1 MPNNFSVSSFSNE
14 LTGCAQAA
22 LFDPNNAVTSSA
34 MPDAEQASPRPTMR
48 KTQLAMDTAQYVSS
62 QFPPTL
68 PLQLD
73 HNEAAADGMQPDSGA
88 DAKSP
93 YALNRQER
101 REIVRL
107 QKRIDAV
114 QIPANKH
121 KKKIER
127 KAQAEISEL
136 KVKIILTQEQLEQ
149 RQQDATRNLRQD
161 IQELQDS
168 IDQLLQSSAS
178 KGYTPPLFD
187 LKINLYKDGIE
198 RLRCD
203 IDKRNKKIAKR
214 YVGQISCLN
223 DQIAAVQHQAQ
234 KRLDA
239 IDRKIKPKVYWYQ
252 GQIAAI
258 KYQAEQRQQLPNIDS
273 NLEARKII
281 SVLSGYLA
289 KVKQQQEQV
298 EHELRKPIY
307 TLKGAIAYERYLG
320 LLDKADE
327 SHHPCT
333 ARANSKVLKQVL
345 KNPLAWV
352 ETGPSLDELE
362 SALAGVQLIAEQRK
376 KAIAA
381 RELAPICWL
390 GGNLTALRLFRKLR
404 QHPNPLQAQAELA
417 LLQVAVTID
426 LGQLEHVNAATNF
439 DDALVFDQ
447 AGTKL
452 KGVWITLHPHG
463 PDNEAQRVLI
473 DPDTKKIIKGLGD
486 KFNGMTIQEMIN
498 ANRAKGARVTEHQL
512 PQELKVNRDPIT
524 TQQAQSSYP
533 QHVTRAKA
541 SAQPHPRTT
550 ALKQGLSARTQV
562 SQDLIQ
568 AMAQACALPQDSIIA
583 GLDLSH
589 IKGLYRSGQPIAGNC
604 TPEEL
609 RALVLGPQSYAN
621 SDLKNR
627 PRIEFSELKAQA
639 AFNRLDAEV
648 TAGRTLLK
656 LHQAGE
662 LHLSE
667 RKLQRIAQLERQLHH
682 AQQIY
687 VQHTYPQLMHDLTN
701 GLAQVQAKLGLNSR
715 QELLAQGAQLVAQN
729 LVAKYQRGE
738 QIAYPWIKF
747 VLTQP
752 SFTCSNRYVE
762 AWLHAASL
770 QAMLATHKDDLRAKL
785 GAKAYQDAVDSA
797 TQRLRQAQQM
807 VEIKEGCS
815 LHAALDREF
824 HRHYLRT
831 DPLMENH
838 ALKPEA
844 ISEAPSGPDMT
855 FKQADQKR
863 PNPHYEERLP
873 KGAHIQDYPYNTNC
887 QASVVAYEVRRR
899 GFDVEARPY
908 LELDEAAYNKRLQ
921 ELEPMLRLAACNQSI
936 WYNPATGAAPDV
948 TYLAEQNS
956 KLSPSNLPSKLEMQ
970 LDAMIKPG
978 QRFHLAF
985 QWKDN
990 GGHVVTVEKGAD
1002 GKLFL
1007 YDPQTGLHGS
1017 VSAYFSPKRNPQAR
1031 DITLRSLRTYRV
1043 DICEIITNFANLVLT
1058 KAGSP
1063 AVTTKQALTHDWSK
1077 PMVQYH
1083 GVDYDDD
1090 IPEIVARRCSSS
1102 VEYYGVFKNWDAY
1115 RICGRFKSPLL
1126 EGLTPLTGYPQYMLV
1141 ARDGSGD
1148 YCFYND
1154 REFEITHATQK
1165 QVEQLRREGHKKRS

>member
-101 REIVRL
+101 REIARL
-107 QKRIDAV
+107 QKKIDAL
-114 QIPANKH
+114 QSPADKR
-121 KKKIER
+121 KDKIER
-127 KAQAEISEL
+127 KAQAELAKLNE
-136 KVKIILTQEQLEQ
+136 KIMLIQEHIDQ
-149 RQQDATRNLRQD
+149 RQQDATQSIRQEIEDNQATLERKLKLRASGAD
-161 IQELQDS
+161 NKLLS
-168 IDQLLQSSAS
+168 IDIAVLKDVNLLLQQ
-178 KGYTPPLFD
+178 D
-187 LKINLYKDGIE
+187 V
-198 RLRCD
+198 
-203 IDKRNKKIAKR
+203 NKLQNEIAKQYRRELNWLKGQAAGVR
-214 YVGQISCLN
+214 YL
-223 DQIAAVQHQAQ
+223 AQ
-234 KRLDA
+234 ERIED
-239 IDRKIKPKVYWYQ
+239 IDRKIKPKVSWRQ

-258 KYQAEQRQQLPNIDS
+258 KYQAELRYRLQNLDYD
-273 NLEARKII
+273 LEAQERI
-281 SVLSGYLA
+281 SVLNGHLA
-289 KVKQQQEQV
+289 VMQNEVKQQQEQV
-298 EHELRKPIY
+298 DHELRKPIY
-307 TLKGAIAYERYLG
+307 TLKGAIAAARHLALPRG
-320 LLDKADE
+320 SAQSQSPCAAKAT
-327 SHHPCT
+327 P
-333 ARANSKVLKQVL
+333 KVLKQVL
-345 KNPLAWV
+345 KDALAWV
-352 ETGPSLDELE
+352 RTEPSIDELE
-362 SALAGVQLIAEQRK
+362 SALAEVQLLAQQRK
-376 KAIAA
+376 KAIAERA
-381 RELAPICWL
+381 QAKICWL
-390 GGNLTALRLFRKLR
+390 SGNIAALQVFRAMR
-404 QHPNPLQAQAELA
+404 QNPDPLQAQVAFA
-417 LLQVAVTID
+417 LLQVDVAVA
-426 LGQLEHVNAATNF
+426 LCQLEHVYAATNF
-439 DDALVFDQ
+439 DDTLVFDQ

-452 KGVWITLHPHG
+452 VGVWITLHPHG
-463 PDNEAQRVLI
+463 PDSKAQRVLI
-473 DPDTKKIIKGLGD
+473 DPDTKKILKGLGG
-486 KFNGMTIQEMIN
+486 KFNGMTIPEMIY
-498 ANRAKGARVTEHQL
+498 ANRAKSANAPEHQL
-512 PQELKVNRDPIT
+512 PPELKVNRDPIT

-533 QHVTRAKA
+533 QRVTRAKA

-589 IKGLYRSGQPIAGNC
+589 INGLYRSGQPIAGNC

-738 QIAYPWIKF
+738 QIAYPWIRF
-747 VLTQP
+747 VLTKP
-752 SFTCSNRYVE
+752 NFTCSNRYIE
-762 AWLHAASL
+762 AWLQAATV

-785 GAKAYQDAVDSA
+785 GAKAYQDAVNSA
-797 TQRLRQAQQM
+797 TQLLRQAQQT

-815 LHAALDREF
+815 LNAALDREF

-844 ISEAPSGPDMT
+844 ISDAPSGSDMT

-873 KGAHIQDYPYNTNC
+873 KGAPIQDYPYNTNC

-908 LELDEAAYNKRLQ
+908 PELDNAAYNKRLQ
-921 ELEPMLRLAACNQSI
+921 ELHPMLRLAACSQSI
-936 WYNPATGAAPDV
+936 WYNPATGSVPDV

-956 KLSPSNLPSKLEMQ
+956 KLSQSNLPSELEIQ
-970 LDAMIKPG
+970 LGAMIKPG

-985 QWKDN
+985 QWKGS
-990 GGHVVTVEKGAD
+990 GGHVVTIEKGAD

-1043 DICEIITNFANLVLT
+1043 DNCKL
-1058 KAGSP
+1058 
-1063 AVTTKQALTHDWSK
+1063 
-1077 PMVQYH
+1077 
-1083 GVDYDDD
+1083 
-1090 IPEIVARRCSSS
+1090 SSNQGWFS
-1102 VEYYGVFKNWDAY
+1102 
-1115 RICGRFKSPLL
+1115 
-1126 EGLTPLTGYPQYMLV
+1126 
-1141 ARDGSGD
+1141 SGH
-1148 YCFYND
+1148 N
-1154 REFEITHATQK
+1154 
-1165 QVEQLRREGHKKRS
+1165 